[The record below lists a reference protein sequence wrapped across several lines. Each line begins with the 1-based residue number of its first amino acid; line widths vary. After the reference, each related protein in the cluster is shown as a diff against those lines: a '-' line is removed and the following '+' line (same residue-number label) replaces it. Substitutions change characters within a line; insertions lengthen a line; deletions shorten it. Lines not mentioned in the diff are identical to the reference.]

1 MTGVVTGVVACDM
14 DATRAIPGIGTPH
27 IAQAGPM
34 KVIPAEV
41 EGTQSSFPLPCQNA
55 SRTMRLH
62 DDSDDLC

>member
-1 MTGVVTGVVACDM
+1 MTGVVTGVGACDM
-14 DATRAIPGIGTPH
+14 DATRAIPGIGTH

-41 EGTQSSFPLPCQNA
+41 EGTQSSFPLPCQKT

-62 DDSDDLC
+62 DSDDLC